1 VSFEEEQT
9 LVRLRRRPSSLWLGQ
24 VVLAAVCAGLTWC
37 SLRPLETWLNYT
49 IYVVAALLLLFFWLI
64 PAWRFAARYV
74 DITTARVIAHGGMFG
89 RTQRD
94 IQVSAITGVEYTRGT
109 GITINLGQAE
119 PLVLAGLSRPKAL
132 AETLRQTLGQTLAK

>member
-1 VSFEEEQT
+1 
-9 LVRLRRRPSSLWLGQ
+9 
-24 VVLAAVCAGLTWC
+24 
-37 SLRPLETWLNYT
+37 
-49 IYVVAALLLLFFWLI
+49 
-64 PAWRFAARYV
+64 
-74 DITTARVIAHGGMFG
+74 MFG

-94 IQVSAITGVEYTRGT
+94 IQVSAITGVEYSRES

>member
-1 VSFEEEQT
+1 MSFQEEQT
-9 LVRLRRRPSSLWLGQ
+9 LVRLRRRPSSLWLSHL
-24 VVLAAVCAGLTWC
+24 VLAVVCASLTWC
-37 SLRPLETWLNYT
+37 SIRPLPTWLNYT
-49 IYVVAALLLLFFWLI
+49 IYAVAGLLLFFFWLI

-74 DITTARVIAHGGMFG
+74 DVTTARIIVHGGMFG

-109 GITINLGQAE
+109 GITINLGQAD
-119 PLVLAGLSRPKAL
+119 PLVLQGLSRPKAL